1 MPKLN
6 NDGVICLS
14 KKGYTNFPVC
24 LFSLSNLSFL
34 CIQRDNLPK
43 YGRTI
48 IKSYLGVILTIDFG
62 ANIMSKNLSK
72 HFPTYSR

>member
-6 NDGVICLS
+6 NDGVIQ
-14 KKGYTNFPVC
+14 KGYTNIPVC
-24 LFSLSNLSFL
+24 LFSLSNFSFL

-43 YGRTI
+43 YGRAI
-48 IKSYLGVILTIDFG
+48 INSYLGVVLTIVFV
-62 ANIMSKNLSK
+62 ANIISKNLFT